1 MQNFEQKKDK
11 LIGTKARL
19 GPPLPPP
26 RGIDA
31 PAWREDAPSPLPTSR
46 TWRNRHPFLKA
57 QEEEEEEDKYELPP
71 CGALPF
77 SLTPVHLSDTEEAS
91 LYLDCSGSQDPSK
104 PLPAPAR
111 GLLTTHP
118 TLGYHVPV
126 KAAMNQQL
134 AVKQAHVFGRRGLG
148 ALSRVFPGPA
158 KNPNEDIYVEC
169 EPDPAPALTKPLM
182 YPVPLP
188 RTSVVPRPTMAP
200 QEDHNG
206 TVDSNS
212 KGSAPNREAPYLGPK
227 ITSHLE
233 VTQGLAGR
241 RPSFSLTAPTGSSS
255 AAEDGAY
262 TVRPSAG
269 PHGSQP
275 FTLAVFLR
283 GRVFNIPIQQVDGGR
298 HYALGR
304 EGKNHKELFSSV
316 VAMVQ
321 HYVRHPLPLVD
332 RHSGSRELTCLLFPT
347 KP

>member
-212 KGSAPNREAPYLGPK
+212 KG
-227 ITSHLE
+227 
-233 VTQGLAGR
+233 R